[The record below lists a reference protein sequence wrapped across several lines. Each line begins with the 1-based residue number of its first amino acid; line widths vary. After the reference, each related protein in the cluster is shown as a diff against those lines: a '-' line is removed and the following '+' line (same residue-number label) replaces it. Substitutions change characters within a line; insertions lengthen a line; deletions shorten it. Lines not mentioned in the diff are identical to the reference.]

1 MWLIVSRLALLRH
14 TGEGRVGEK
23 GKRDLA
29 EAGKTKRPRE
39 APEPRIRRA
48 YLPAAERKRLIIEA
62 AQQVFARSNLQ
73 GARTRDIAKAAD
85 VNQATLFE
93 HFGSKE
99 VLFHEAV
106 VEPLIA
112 AMQGMRER
120 AKAYAEA
127 STTEE
132 MMALARTSSQRQ
144 VETMTAIF
152 PLMTAALFSDPELG
166 RKLYVEQIAPLLA
179 ERGAAIRGLTRD
191 DLDIEVVELAHF
203 GAFFALAMD
212 QHFRGETRDP
222 AMLAEQITR
231 IASLGFAKD
240 RDVH

>member
-1 MWLIVSRLALLRH
+1 MS
-14 TGEGRVGEK
+14 
-23 GKRDLA
+23 
-29 EAGKTKRPRE
+29 EAGKAKRATRKPS
-39 APEPRIRRA
+39 EPRSRRA

-73 GARTRDIAKAAD
+73 GARTRDIAAAAA

-93 HFGSKE
+93 HFDSKE
-99 VLFHEAV
+99 ALFHEAV

-120 AKAYAEA
+120 ARAYEAA
-127 STTEE
+127 STTED
-132 MMALARTSSQRQ
+132 MMALAKASSQRQ
-144 VETMTAIF
+144 VETMTQIF
-152 PLMTAALFSDPELG
+152 PLMAAALFSDPELG

-179 ERGAAIRGLTRD
+179 ERGQAISGLVRD

-203 GAFFALAMD
+203 GAFFAVAMD
-212 QHFRGETRDP
+212 QYFRGRTRDP
-222 AMLAEQITR
+222 ERLAEQITR

-240 RDVH
+240 RDAG